1 MLDGE
6 GRADGIL
13 ADWAVIAPSFT
24 EQGELWSLVAF
35 KYAVAYR
42 GDPIPASA
50 PSVLP
55 KWP

>member
-6 GRADGIL
+6 GRADSML
-13 ADWAVIAPSFT
+13 VAWAVIAPSFT
-24 EQGELWSLVAF
+24 EHRRLWSLIAL

-50 PSVLP
+50 RSVLSCRP
-55 KWP
+55 